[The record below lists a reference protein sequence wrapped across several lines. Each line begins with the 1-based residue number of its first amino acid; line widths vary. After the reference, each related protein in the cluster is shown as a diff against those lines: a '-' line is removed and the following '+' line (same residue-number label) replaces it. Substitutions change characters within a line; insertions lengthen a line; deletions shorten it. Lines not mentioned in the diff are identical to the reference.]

1 MAGVEAYAIGE
12 WLDSLLPIMP
22 RRDSPMRL
30 GRILVDGK
38 PEYCLVEDG
47 RVRIIEGDLFE
58 SFQPSDRV
66 LEMTDIQPISPVTP
80 SKIIAVGLN
89 YRDHADEME
98 EELPKEPLIFL
109 KPPTAVIGP
118 GEMIVIPTGA
128 GRVDYEAELAIV
140 MGKKGRHI
148 PVGEARRYILGYTC
162 LNDVTA
168 RELQAK
174 DGQWTRAKSFDTF
187 CPIGPWIAT
196 DFEPGS
202 LQIQLYLNG
211 QCKQESNTNQLIFN
225 VDQLVS
231 HISSI
236 MTLLPGDVI
245 ATGTPSGVGALAD
258 GDIVQV
264 VIEGLGVLEN
274 RVVNEG

>member
-1 MAGVEAYAIGE
+1 
-12 WLDSLLPIMP
+12 
-22 RRDSPMRL
+22 MRL
-30 GRILVDGK
+30 GRILVEGK

-47 RVRIIEGDLFE
+47 GVRIIRGDLFG
-58 SFQPSDRV
+58 SSQVSDRTV
-66 LEMTDIQPISPVTP
+66 KMENVRFLSPVTP

-89 YRDHADEME
+89 YRDHADEMG

-128 GRVDYEAELAIV
+128 GRVDYEAELAVVI
-140 MGKKGRHI
+140 GKKGRHI
-148 PVGEARRYILGYTC
+148 PVGEARGHILGYTC

-196 DFEPGS
+196 DLEPGT
-202 LQIQLYLNG
+202 LGIQLYVNG
-211 QCKQESNTNQLIFN
+211 QCKQESNTTQLIFK

-231 HISSI
+231 YISSI

-245 ATGTPSGVGALAD
+245 ATGTPSGVGSLAA
-258 GDIVQV
+258 GDTVRV

-274 RVVNEG
+274 RVVKEG